1 MSQRERIERHFPRLS
16 LVSSPVRVRSTVRST
31 ARTRMGEGPI
41 RPPIPIFSIP
51 VVFLVGICRFGIPFL
66 HRKCL
71 SVWND
76 FPPEAVH
83 LVESSGHLNRMVGKG
98 RMNEKNGER
107 ADAKRVPFPRL
118 SPRSGRAAQKP
129 PFFCAVLRRLLH
141 SKDGDK
147 R

>member
-1 MSQRERIERHFPRLS
+1 MSQRERVERHFPRLS
-16 LVSSPVRVRSTVRST
+16 FVSSPVRMGPTVRST
-31 ARTRMGEGPI
+31 ARSRMGEGPI
-41 RPPIPIFSIP
+41 RPPISIFSMP
-51 VVFLVGICRFGIPFL
+51 VVFLVGVCKFGIPVL

-83 LVESSGHLNRMVGKG
+83 LVESSGHLNG
-98 RMNEKNGER
+98 RIRKEKMNEKSGER
-107 ADAKRVPFPRL
+107 TDAKRVPFPRL
-118 SPRSGRAAQKP
+118 SPRSGRAGQKP